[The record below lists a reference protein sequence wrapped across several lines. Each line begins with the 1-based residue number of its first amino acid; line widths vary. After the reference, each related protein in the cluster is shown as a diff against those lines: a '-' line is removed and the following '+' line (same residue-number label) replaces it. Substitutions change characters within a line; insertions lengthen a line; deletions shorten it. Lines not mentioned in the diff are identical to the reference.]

1 MSEGDDDPA
10 DESAVALRAKAEH
23 CRELAKILGDAAR
36 AKLLQM
42 ANDYLERANVLEQ
55 REEEKKA

>member
-10 DESAVALRAKAEH
+10 DESAAALRAKAEH
-23 CRELAKILGDAAR
+23 CIELAKMMSDAAR

-42 ANDYLERANVLEQ
+42 AQRYGERARVLEQ
-55 REEEKKA
+55 REREK

>member
-23 CRELAKILGDAAR
+23 CTELAKILGGAAR
-36 AKLLQM
+36 AKLLEM
-42 ANDYLERANVLEQ
+42 AGDCLERARILEQ
-55 REEEKKA
+55 REREK